1 MEAIEKFIKLGSG
14 SGSGD
19 GDGYGYCYG
28 DGSGSGDGDG
38 SGYGD
43 GDGSGSGDG
52 SGYGDGYGDGY
63 GYGDGF
69 KSINN
74 ITIYKIDRINT
85 GIHKVKNNIAKGFI
99 LNYDMTMTDCFIVK
113 NNTYFA
119 HGSTIKEALKALND
133 KVFANLNV
141 EEKIKEFKNKFT
153 EYSKKYSAKL
163 FFEWHYLLTGS
174 CELGRMSFAK
184 QKGIDIEKDKLS
196 VLEFIELTKNEYSGE
211 IIKQL
216 INKQS

>member
-1 MEAIEKFIKLGSG
+1 MEAIEKFIKLGY
-14 SGSGD
+14 GSGD
-19 GDGYGYCYG
+19 GDGYGSGYG
-28 DGSGSGDGDG
+28 YGSGSGSGSGSGD
-38 SGYGD
+38 
-43 GDGSGSGDG
+43 
-52 SGYGDGYGDGY
+52 

-74 ITIYKIDRINT
+74 ITIYKIDGINT